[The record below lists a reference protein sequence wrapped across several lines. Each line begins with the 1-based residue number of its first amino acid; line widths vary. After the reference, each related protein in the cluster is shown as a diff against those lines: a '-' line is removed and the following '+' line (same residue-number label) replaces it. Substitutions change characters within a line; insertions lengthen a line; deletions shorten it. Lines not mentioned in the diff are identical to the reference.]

1 MNSVSFGLMSS
12 DKVKTALNAAITW
25 LACKG
30 VHYFILWMLVD
41 EPFII
46 QVGSTILATV
56 VTFSIAMF
64 TVSYFQVINSE
75 GPTVKGTNKDGTVDI
90 EMTVY
95 PKSVRGIRYMA
106 RMIAMEAVNSGKVTD
121 INLKLSS
128 SKLVELFA
136 GMDGDAGNEAF
147 EAMCKEMNDFNI
159 HVHFSFPIATT
170 VSERI
175 LVTSFRKHGI
185 SKNLVSFNESEL
197 SDLRPGTVDMIKH
210 HAKIVGS
217 DTSSQ

>member
-30 VHYFILWMLVD
+30 VLYFILWTLVD
-41 EPFII
+41 EPFIM

-56 VTFSIAMF
+56 VTLSIAMF

-75 GPTVKGTNKDGTVDI
+75 GPTVKGTNTNGTVDI

-170 VSERI
+170 V
-175 LVTSFRKHGI
+175 
-185 SKNLVSFNESEL
+185 
-197 SDLRPGTVDMIKH
+197 
-210 HAKIVGS
+210 
-217 DTSSQ
+217 